1 MSPRTTPSNTVRVSR
16 PRNPQPVADIQ
27 KHFLAF
33 TSNWRTATQAGKAR
47 DKARDVIK
55 AWFEAGGDG
64 TYEITANDNG
74 SQLIE
79 FDEPLL
85 VDGVK
90 ILGLENRRTETN
102 ELDLDLVDDLLDSL
116 PEAVRKRVVKKVVSY
131 ETDPNELFKLNQE
144 GVISDAQLDGLFT
157 PDIKWALCVTKD

>member
-47 DKARDVIK
+47 DKASAVVK
-55 AWFEAGGDG
+55 AWFSTMGDSDHEVTVNDAGSR
-64 TYEITANDNG
+64 AV
-74 SQLIE
+74 E
-79 FDEPLL
+79 FDEPIL
-85 VDGVK
+85 VDGMKVT
-90 ILGLENRRTETN
+90 GLENVRRESS

-116 PEAVRKRVVKKVVSY
+116 PEAVRKRVVKKVVEY
-131 ETDPNELFKLNQE
+131 VTDPNELFKLNQE
-144 GVISDAQLDGLFT
+144 GVISDEQLDALFT
-157 PDIKWALCVTKD
+157 TDVTWALCVKKD